1 MSISLGGSAHRFQQ
15 VIDCQTPDLCF
26 DDPMGILITLSIE
39 VLLMIPE
46 ATTTL
51 VLMTLM
57 IWPPIMSA
65 ELIVCVDVN

>member
-1 MSISLGGSAHRFQQ
+1 
-15 VIDCQTPDLCF
+15 
-26 DDPMGILITLSIE
+26 MGILITLSIE

-51 VLMTLM
+51 VSMTLM